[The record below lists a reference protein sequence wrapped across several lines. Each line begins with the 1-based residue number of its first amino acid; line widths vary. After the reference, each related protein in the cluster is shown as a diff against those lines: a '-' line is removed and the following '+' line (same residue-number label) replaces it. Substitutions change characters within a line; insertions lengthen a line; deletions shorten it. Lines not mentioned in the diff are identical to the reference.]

1 MSVNVLMSNGAPVG
15 LARAITGVGD
25 NGTLTA
31 TGTTIAD
38 AAAIVAMSTQVT
50 GASNAGVQLP
60 NKEGIFFIG
69 NVTNAT
75 KIYPHSASGT
85 LNGGSAGAAVT
96 VGAGKGAICVRQ
108 SALNWIVIGD
118 AA

>member
-1 MSVNVLMSNGAPVG
+1 MSIDVLMANGASVG

-38 AAAIVAMSTQVT
+38 AAAIAATSTQVT

-60 NKEGIFFIG
+60 DKEGIFFIG
-69 NVTNAT
+69 NSTAAT
-75 KIYPHSASGT
+75 KVYPHSASGT
-85 LNGGSAGAAVT
+85 INGGSAGAAVT
-96 VGAGKGAICVRQ
+96 VGSGKGAICVRQ
-108 SALNWIVIGD
+108 SALNWVL
-118 AA
+118 

>member
-31 TGTTIAD
+31 TGTAIGD

-50 GASNAGVQLP
+50 GSSNAGVQLP
-60 NKEGIFFIG
+60 DKEGIFFIG
-69 NVTNAT
+69 NVTAAT
-75 KIYPHSASGT
+75 KIYPHTGGT
-85 LNGGSAGAAVT
+85 LNGGSANAAVT

-108 SALNWIVIGD
+108 SATNWIVVGD